1 VPASLAS
8 RGSKNVNLSLGLNHD
23 ESGLEA
29 MFWARNVTDH
39 ETLISAFPTTAAP
52 GSFSAY
58 PNAPRTYG
66 LTLRKN
72 F

>member
-1 VPASLAS
+1 
-8 RGSKNVNLSLGLNHD
+8 
-23 ESGLEA
+23 
-29 MFWARNVTDH
+29 MFWARNITDH
-39 ETLISAFPTTAAP
+39 ESLISAFPTTAAP
-52 GSFSAY
+52 DSFSGY

>member
-1 VPASLAS
+1 MLWG
-8 RGSKNVNLSLGLNHD
+8 RNL
-23 ESGLEA
+23 
-29 MFWARNVTDH
+29 TDH
-39 ETLISAFPTTAAP
+39 ETLVSAFPTTAQP
-52 GSFSAY
+52 GTFTGY